1 MCVHISSCFNRKIY
15 LFKVRAKLPNG
26 ARSVHFLWK
35 FLFELSSNKMR
46 SMSERGRW
54 PVCGATIASHL
65 AALSTGNG
73 IISLH
78 SHLLPLP
85 WRTLKSQ
92 RFKHTLGV
100 SYVLRTLFW
109 SAECAVP
116 SRFCGAAYCLR
127 CQTLTSPRR
136 LRRVV
141 HPECFPPA
149 PKCCTF
155 ITTGRGR
162 GVRYHTVIWSHVKAL
177 TRAGLTLLSGRSLCL
192 RCDNYRLRS
201 GQWRMVNPAIANATV
216 DSDTSHG
223 GAAAHTFTTPWTAA
237 AQASW
242 HALNC
247 TTTHTADVIRRK
259 AKRKTSTSWAA
270 TQCEVVQLCERP
282 GWSAVLHSHRLYSLL
297 RPALPFHEIFP
308 ATLQNRSETHSGY

>member
-1 MCVHISSCFNRKIY
+1 MIHRRLRKGDEMRWKPENESPTFKRNVSGLGPLFFGPNSSRSRSLVNENHSKIRVKGRLKMCVHTYSFFNRKIY
-15 LFKVRAKLPNG
+15 LFKARAKLPNG

-46 SMSERGRW
+46 RMSERGRW
-54 PVCGATIASHL
+54 PVCDATIASHL

-85 WRTLKSQ
+85 WRTLKAQ
-92 RFKHTLGV
+92 RFTHTLGV

-155 ITTGRGR
+155 ITTGKGR

-177 TRAGLTLLSGRSLCL
+177 TRTGFITFIRAISVLAL
-192 RCDNYRLRS
+192 R
-201 GQWRMVNPAIANATV
+201 
-216 DSDTSHG
+216 
-223 GAAAHTFTTPWTAA
+223 
-237 AQASW
+237 
-242 HALNC
+242 
-247 TTTHTADVIRRK
+247 
-259 AKRKTSTSWAA
+259 
-270 TQCEVVQLCERP
+270 
-282 GWSAVLHSHRLYSLL
+282 
-297 RPALPFHEIFP
+297 
-308 ATLQNRSETHSGY
+308 